1 MLLLSEKPKVWRQNI
16 LQGTVLTGEGVL
28 GGSDG
33 KASAHNAG
41 DPGLISRSG
50 RSPGE
55 GNGNRL

>member
-16 LQGTVLTGEGVL
+16 LQGTVLSGEGFL
-28 GGSDG
+28 GGSDD